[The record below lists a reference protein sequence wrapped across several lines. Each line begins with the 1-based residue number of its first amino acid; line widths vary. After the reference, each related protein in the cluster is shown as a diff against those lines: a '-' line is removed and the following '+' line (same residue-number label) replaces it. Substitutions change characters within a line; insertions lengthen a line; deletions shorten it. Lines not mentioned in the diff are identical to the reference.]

1 MWGNAKWREAIGGLC
16 LDGQGATTGVE
27 ELLEWVEQ
35 PDSTEADSFLLDA
48 DPSTKLLFAKTS
60 MTPPTTSTAPAYRV
74 VTSVRVGRSHLQQD
88 GQPSTTSIDTSSV
101 HTPPPAS
108 PSDSPSKKRRRSL
121 VLQPDRPS
129 SADPD
134 SPKPPQSGCQ
144 YLLDHKDWSKTSLG
158 PRSTWSPVIETMI
171 NTVMYSK
178 TQDALW
184 LGPEFNMI

>member
-1 MWGNAKWREAIGGLC
+1 MRRVQS
-16 LDGQGATTGVE
+16 DGQGATAAVD

-60 MTPPTTSTAPAYRV
+60 MTPPTTSTALAYRV
-74 VTSVRVGRSHLQQD
+74 VTSVRVGRSAYRQD
-88 GQPSTTSIDTSSV
+88 NPPSTTSIDRSPAYDS
-101 HTPPPAS
+101 PSAS
-108 PSDSPSKKRRRSL
+108 PSDSPSRKRRRSL

-129 SADPD
+129 SADPASLIPSQTD
-134 SPKPPQSGCQ
+134 CQ
-144 YLLDHKDWSKTSLG
+144 YLLDHTDWSKTSLG
-158 PRSTWSPVIETMI
+158 PRSTWSPVIEAMI